1 MMQPNIMN
9 EGDLVR
15 FKKDRIGLAE
25 NGETIDIIINI
36 IHDDYDGGDF
46 KAGDTGLIIAH
57 SPETRHHNHSDDLA
71 FEVLVHGKIYFLFD
85 YEMVLVEGAE
95 RL

>member
-1 MMQPNIMN
+1 MKP
-9 EGDLVR
+9 GDLV
-15 FKKDRIGLAE
+15 FMQY
-25 NGETIDIIINI
+25 N
-36 IHDDYDGGDF
+36 HDDYDGGDF

-85 YEMVLVEGAE
+85 YEMVLVDGAE
-95 RL
+95 RLPIYQRTEIK